1 MEIEIENKFSVLT
14 KFAVYGTMEM
24 AQQTNWL
31 LSNHEDH
38 VIVGQSGTCC
48 GHRDKS
54 IPEDCRSARLAKLG
68 RPRLS

>member
-1 MEIEIENKFSVLT
+1 MEIEIESKFSMLT
-14 KFAVYGTMEM
+14 KFAVYGTTEM

-54 IPEDCRSARLAKLG
+54 VPEDCRSASLAKLG